1 MKKLIVAIVL
11 GAVALTGLASC
22 DKDYVRQEPTRI
34 YRMNGIKLYSGPSEN
49 LAVGC
54 VGIQPLYEYDETF
67 AAESRQFYEGLDTTL
82 VFQGHLVIRSSNM
95 YMKWWDLLDMRI
107 SSLEVTALADYD
119 AAHPVGSSLDDI
131 LNISYWYK
139 RSRITKPV
147 VGIAYGSMMLADC
160 VPGAD
165 NIFLDYPGL
174 TLSAAQPLPPVEVR
188 ITDAFGRDFTARSE

>member
-1 MKKLIVAIVL
+1 
-11 GAVALTGLASC
+11 
-22 DKDYVRQEPTRI
+22 
-34 YRMNGIKLYSGPSEN
+34 MNGIKLYSGPSEN

-67 AAESRQFYEGLDTTL
+67 AAESRHFYEGLDTTL